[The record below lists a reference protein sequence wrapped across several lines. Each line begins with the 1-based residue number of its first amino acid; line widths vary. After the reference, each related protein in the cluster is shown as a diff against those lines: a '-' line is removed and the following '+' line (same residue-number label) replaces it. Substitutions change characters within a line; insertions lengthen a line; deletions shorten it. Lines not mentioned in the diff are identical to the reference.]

1 MLKKVLCVLAIGSAS
16 LQADWFDDM
25 AVAFGD
31 KLEYDDAKAL
41 AIIKKVVQEEE
52 KEVARLEKKLEKN
65 EPDSFWATLRGT
77 TWQMQWAAA
86 QARLN
91 YHKKV
96 QAVIAQLPQNKKD
109 RTSFIDSLKAVLRN
123 INERK
128 ALDKEYAEYSDITEK
143 MRVGTL
149 IAAKEVEMRGRKAW
163 MKSKFALS

>member
-1 MLKKVLCVLAIGSAS
+1 MLKKVVIVLLITAS
-16 LQADWFDDM
+16 IRADWFDDM

-31 KLEYDDAKAL
+31 KIEYDDAKAL
-41 AIIKKVVQEEE
+41 EIITKVVQEEE
-52 KEVARLEKKLEKN
+52 KEVAEIEKKLEKN
-65 EPDSFWATLRGT
+65 EPDSIWATLRGT

-86 QARLN
+86 QARLK

-96 QAVIAQLPQNKKD
+96 QEVIAQLPQNKND